1 MTYHQHMMSI
11 LLCLLY
17 PHLETEPSSLFQSH
31 HHQTPTA
38 THQLWHSS
46 PLNTCSISL
55 RSGAWNTI
63 LSSLE
68 IVFDFLRVEVLL
80 LEMTKKIPNLWIL
93 SLHNY
98 WFCLFTPLSTWA
110 SFHGLLR
117 KERVDSWP
125 WSQRKMLM
133 SNFTVHSV
141 WSYLTLQKH
150 SLFLPKWKLTSTSL
164 TFWNHIKWHEV
175 IFFKKMLVP

>member
-17 PHLETEPSSLFQSH
+17 PHLETEPSSLFHSH

-68 IVFDFLRVEVLL
+68 TVFDFLRVEVLL
-80 LEMTKKIPNLWIL
+80 LEMTKKIAKLLNFVSPQLLIL
-93 SLHNY
+93 SIHTIKHLSLLP
-98 WFCLFTPLSTWA
+98 WTPEKGESR
-110 SFHGLLR
+110 F
-117 KERVDSWP
+117 
-125 WSQRKMLM
+125 
-133 SNFTVHSV
+133 
-141 WSYLTLQKH
+141 LTLE
-150 SLFLPKWKLTSTSL
+150 PKE
-164 TFWNHIKWHEV
+164 NAHV
-175 IFFKKMLVP
+175 